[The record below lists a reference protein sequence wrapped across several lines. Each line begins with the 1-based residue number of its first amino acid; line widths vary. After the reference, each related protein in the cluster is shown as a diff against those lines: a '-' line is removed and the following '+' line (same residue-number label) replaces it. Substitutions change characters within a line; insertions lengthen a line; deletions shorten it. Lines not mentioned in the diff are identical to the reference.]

1 MPRLT
6 EMRPEETYP
15 GAGYSPEEV
24 EFMMAMERYKRE
36 AHRPF
41 PTWHEVL
48 RVFKALGYRKVKSRT
63 RDARRGTRDTRHG
76 TREKR

>member
-15 GAGYSPEEV
+15 GASYSPEEV
-24 EFMMAMERYKRE
+24 EFFMAIERYQRE

-48 RVFKALGYRKVKSRT
+48 RVLKSLGYRKV
-63 RDARRGTRDTRHG
+63 APPRRPRKYQIGA
-76 TREKR
+76 

>member
-15 GAGYSPEEV
+15 GAEYSADEV
-24 EFMMAMERYKRE
+24 EFMMAMERYKRR
-36 AHRPF
+36 ASRPF

-48 RVFKALGYRKVKSRT
+48 RVVKALGYRKIEVQKSEPPRSQ
-63 RDARRGTRDTRHG
+63 RPRRR
-76 TREKR
+76 